1 MEMSE
6 QISKPAAGRSE
17 STKLLAVV
25 VTIEA
30 HSDQVEAMIRALENN
45 ASHSVHE
52 PECRCWE
59 WSQHL
64 DDPKKFAIYELY
76 TSEEAFAAHKASTHF
91 AEWLE
96 ASSPCIAHKVAG
108 RYWVGGY

>member
-1 MEMSE
+1 MSE
-6 QISKPAAGRSE
+6 PSSSPHSGPSE
-17 STKLLAVV
+17 PEKLLAVV

-30 HSDQVEAMIRALENN
+30 HADQVEPMIRALQNN

-64 DDPKKFAIYELY
+64 DDPRKFAIYELY

-96 ASSPCIAHKVAG
+96 ASAPCIAHKVAG
-108 RYWVGGY
+108 RYWVGGH

>member
-1 MEMSE
+1 MSE
-6 QISKPAAGRSE
+6 QTSPPAAGRSE
-17 STKLLAVV
+17 SIKLLAVV

-30 HSDQVEAMIRALENN
+30 HSDQVEAMIRALKNN

-64 DDPKKFAIYELY
+64 DDPQKFAIYELY

-96 ASSPCIAHKVAG
+96 ASAPCIAHKVAG